1 MATKPKRN
9 SSTSRGDAAKR
20 NGRAQAAATVRPSVA
35 NQGRVPGHI
44 PTMQDI
50 ADAAGVSQS
59 TVSRVLTGAPNA
71 IPINP
76 ATRERIL
83 EVARQMRYRPNP
95 LARGLRGARTML
107 LGVIVREITDPFFAG
122 AVDAIS
128 TEANRHGYN
137 VVLGHVHSRT
147 DEAIALRAVL
157 ETRHCD
163 AILLLGDTSDQP
175 RLLEELRDAN
185 FPVVALWQG
194 MSSMPGISVID
205 VDNRSGVDALM
216 DHLLGLGHRK
226 IGFIGGAFVEGRL
239 IGDIGE
245 RRVAFLERASAE
257 GLELPE
263 GFMCDAPN
271 TFAGGSG
278 AFTALMALPERPT
291 AVIATTDVLAIGTLH
306 AACHLGLNV
315 PSDVSIVGFDD
326 LPVAQYT
333 TPSLTTVCMPIAEM
347 AAAGVRAAIDEDHD
361 RDSVTL
367 QILKPEIVIRD
378 SSGPAPRDA

>member
-1 MATKPKRN
+1 VK
-9 SSTSRGDAAKR
+9 STAA
-20 NGRAQAAATVRPSVA
+20 GSI
-35 NQGRVPGHI
+35 RVPRHI

-95 LARGLRGARTML
+95 LARGLRGAKTML
-107 LGVIVREITDPFFAG
+107 LGVIVREITDPFFSG
-122 AVDAIS
+122 CIDAIS
-128 TEANRHGYN
+128 TEANRRGYN
-137 VVLGHVHSRT
+137 VVLGHAHGRT
-147 DEAIALRAVL
+147 DEAIALRAIL

-194 MSSMPGISVID
+194 MASMSGISVID
-205 VDNRSGVDALM
+205 VDNRFGIDALM

-226 IGFIGGAFVEGRL
+226 IAFIGGAFLGGRL

-245 RRVAFLERASAE
+245 RRVAFLERLAAE

-263 GFMCDAPN
+263 GFVCDAPN
-271 TFAGGSG
+271 TFAGGSSSL
-278 AFTALMALPERPT
+278 TALMALPDRPT
-291 AVIATTDVLAIGTLH
+291 AVIATTDVLAVGALH
-306 AACHLGLNV
+306 AAGHLGLKV
-315 PSDVSIVGFDD
+315 PDDVTVVGFDD
-326 LPVAQYT
+326 LPMAEYT
-333 TPSLTTVCMPIAEM
+333 TPSLTTICMPIAQM
-347 AAAGVRAAIDEDHD
+347 AAAGVGAAVDEDHD
-361 RDSVTL
+361 RESVIL
-367 QILKPEIVIRD
+367 QVLKPNLVIRE
-378 SSGPAPRDA
+378 SSGPVRIG